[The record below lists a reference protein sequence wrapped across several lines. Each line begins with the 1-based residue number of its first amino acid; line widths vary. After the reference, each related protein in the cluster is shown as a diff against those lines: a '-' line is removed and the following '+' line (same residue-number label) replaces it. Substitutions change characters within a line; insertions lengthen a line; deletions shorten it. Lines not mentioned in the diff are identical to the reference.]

1 MYPLVTRMKMLD
13 FLVMWKKIIC
23 DLICVELI
31 HFLDLINCLES
42 LGVFE
47 GLKLV

>member
-1 MYPLVTRMKMLD
+1 MKKLD

-23 DLICVELI
+23 DLLICVELI
-31 HFLDLINCLES
+31 HVLDLINCLES

-47 GLKLV
+47 NLKLV